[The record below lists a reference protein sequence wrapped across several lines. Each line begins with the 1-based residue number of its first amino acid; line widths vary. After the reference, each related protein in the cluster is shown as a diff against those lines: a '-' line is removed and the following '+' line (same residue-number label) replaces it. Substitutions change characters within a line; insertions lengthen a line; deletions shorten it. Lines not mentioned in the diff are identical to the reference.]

1 MKLYLSSQ
9 GFGNHLERLQEMVG
23 KDTRVLFVDNAK
35 DELPEAE
42 RAAHVEEKRKEFTQA
57 GFDFYELDLR
67 NYFRSPDKL
76 KPLVDAAPFIWVSGG
91 NTFVLR
97 RAFAY
102 SGFDSLLINTLR
114 AGQLTYGG
122 SSAGSI
128 VMTKTLHGTENGDNP
143 YTVPEGYNE
152 EIVWDG
158 LSLVYPQLVPHYQS
172 DWFGKEA
179 DAMIDYFKQ
188 HGLKYETLKD
198 GEVYMVDGD
207 YEEKLT

>member
-9 GFGNHLERLQEMVG
+9 GFGNHLERLQDMVG
-23 KDTRVLFVDNAK
+23 KDKRVLFVDNAK

-42 RAAHVEEKRKEFTQA
+42 RAAHVEEKRKEFTAA

-76 KPLVDAAPFIWVSGG
+76 KLLVDAAPFIWVSGG

-114 AGQLTYGG
+114 TGHLTYGG

-128 VMTKTLHGTENGDNP
+128 VMTKTLRGTEHGDDP
-143 YTVPEGYNE
+143 YMVPEGYEE

-179 DAMIDYFKQ
+179 SAMVDYFKQ
-188 HGLKYETLKD
+188 NGLKYETLKD